1 MAERVDIAPLETIDF
16 ARLAAKEPAEVTKLL
31 KSSQS
36 PGIFYLDLRGD
47 ATRQLLADLQ
57 SVLGLTEK
65 YFDQPDD
72 LKMKDYRASQDR
84 GYKPGEDESFEIA
97 RDEMTQKTPLLPSI
111 FHDHVEL
118 LDRFISLSH
127 YITHTI
133 MLSCLSDALKLND
146 DVRFERSHR
155 DGQPSDTALKLIYEP
170 TQNDLADVVENKHTD
185 FGTLTLLFGEQ
196 WGLHVEIPETKKW
209 AFVEPRDGHAV
220 INVADSLQS
229 LSGKQLHSC
238 LHRITQPV
246 GGFQKRFYVVY
257 LLRPEHTINS

>member
-84 GYKPGEDESFEIA
+84 G
-97 RDEMTQKTPLLPSI
+97 
-111 FHDHVEL
+111 
-118 LDRFISLSH
+118 
-127 YITHTI
+127 
-133 MLSCLSDALKLND
+133 
-146 DVRFERSHR
+146 
-155 DGQPSDTALKLIYEP
+155 
-170 TQNDLADVVENKHTD
+170 
-185 FGTLTLLFGEQ
+185 
-196 WGLHVEIPETKKW
+196 
-209 AFVEPRDGHAV
+209 
-220 INVADSLQS
+220 
-229 LSGKQLHSC
+229 
-238 LHRITQPV
+238 
-246 GGFQKRFYVVY
+246 
-257 LLRPEHTINS
+257 